1 MDQTRT
7 VGRDPKHKAG
17 EHAPPA
23 RKPAAPA
30 AKPQPHAQAHA
41 HAHAARPGKKRKSG
55 SLVQAGMVRV
65 LTFGVIAVFGIVAV
79 LFLRDMGTASG
90 VNWFGGN

>member
-1 MDQTRT
+1 MDQTRR

-17 EHAPPA
+17 DHAPPA
-23 RKPAAPA
+23 RKPAAPT
-30 AKPQPHAQAHA
+30 AKPQAEAHA
-41 HAHAARPGKKRKSG
+41 HAHAARPAKKPKSG

>member
-7 VGRDPKHKAG
+7 IGRDPKHKAG
-17 EHAPPA
+17 EPHAA
-23 RKPAAPA
+23 RKPVAPV
-30 AKPQPHAQAHA
+30 AKPQAPTHAP
-41 HAHAARPGKKRKSG
+41 AHAARPAKKPKSN
-55 SLVQAGMVRV
+55 SLIQAGMLRV

>member
-7 VGRDPKHKAG
+7 IGRDPKHKAG
-17 EHAPPA
+17 EPAPA
-23 RKPAAPA
+23 RKPAAKPA
-30 AKPQPHAQAHA
+30 AKPQSHAPAHA
-41 HAHAARPGKKRKSG
+41 PAPAARPAKKKSG